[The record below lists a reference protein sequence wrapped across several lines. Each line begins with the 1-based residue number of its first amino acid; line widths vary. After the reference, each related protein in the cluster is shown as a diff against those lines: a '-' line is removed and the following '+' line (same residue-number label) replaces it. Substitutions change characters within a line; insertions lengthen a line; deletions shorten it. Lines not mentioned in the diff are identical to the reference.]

1 MAFSSNESI
10 YMVMELC
17 EAGSVSEII
26 QAMHKPLDEACL
38 KAVLVSVALALAHV
52 HSKSW
57 LHLDIKAANIIVN
70 NDGCAKLCDFG
81 CAKKLSDNKQAVV
94 TEKYGDE
101 PAVPG
106 TPFFFSPELC
116 KAAMIEKSDDE
127 KAAKKMRGSKCLRG
141 STNLRDSSSH
151 GSSHGSASSTPIS
164 LSTPLSEN
172 LRDSSSHGSSHGSA
186 SSTPIPLSTPL
197 SESITEALNDKADV
211 WALGIT
217 ALQCVRGVPPFAH
230 LHPQEAVQRILKS
243 PTPIF
248 PTQEKGK
255 SSLDYSDG
263 FCSVINKTLVL
274 DNKERISIKDF
285 LSCFKTEVIELN
297 RKNGASKVLRE
308 LSRTAESAV
317 IRLRKDTGS
326 FSE

>member
-151 GSSHGSASSTPIS
+151 GSSHGSASSTPI
-164 LSTPLSEN
+164 
-172 LRDSSSHGSSHGSA
+172 
-186 SSTPIPLSTPL
+186 PLSTPL